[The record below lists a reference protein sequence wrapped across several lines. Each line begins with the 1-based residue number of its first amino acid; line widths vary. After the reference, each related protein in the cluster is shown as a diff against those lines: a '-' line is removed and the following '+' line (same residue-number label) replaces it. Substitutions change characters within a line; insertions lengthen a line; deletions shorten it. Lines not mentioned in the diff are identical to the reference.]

1 MIIIFVNKSNNS
13 INEYFIIE
21 IIETMKY
28 KKIIRMNKKYKNRNI
43 IKKQKNS
50 KNKREGRERRG

>member
-1 MIIIFVNKSNNS
+1 MIIIDINNSDNS

-43 IKKQKNS
+43 IKS
-50 KNKREGRERRG
+50 TEE